1 MGRAQVSHTLPQFPH
16 TVPGRGTVLVRQK
29 AGSDLRRSLLVYTEL
44 SAQVAPGRKG
54 DGILWVL
61 PKGFLHGRSL
71 TRTVA

>member
-1 MGRAQVSHTLPQFPH
+1 MGQAQVSHMLSQFPH
-16 TVPGRGTVLVRQK
+16 TVPRRGTVLTRQK
-29 AGSDLRRSLLVYTEL
+29 VGSDLRSLLVYTEL

-54 DGILWVL
+54 DDILWVL